1 MAPLGRGITGTRA
14 VSLEQGWRLALT
26 PPDACATPAEAASLT
41 DWIAARAPGTTA
53 QALEAAGRWRREAPA
68 PLHDQDAW
76 WRRELTETG
85 RRRLCFAGLATCAEV
100 WLDDRLVLTCASMF
114 QPQEIEVDVPHG
126 ATLWICFRALAP
138 RLAAN
143 GPRARWRPFM
153 IEAQGLR
160 LVRTTL
166 LGHMGG
172 WCPPVHAVGP
182 WRPVRLIEDG
192 PVRVAEV
199 RLRSAWDEGGARL
212 ELAATIHGLPD
223 GARLDCAGGSVALQ
237 ALGDDRYRASLPCP
251 DASAWWPHTH
261 GDQPLHPVSIAAG
274 GTQIDLGRTG
284 FRRIEV
290 DRGDDGRGFGLK
302 INGEPVFCRGACW
315 TPPDLVSLAS
325 DRATAEP
332 LLRRMV
338 EAGLNMVRVTGVG
351 VYESPAF
358 FELCDELGVLVWHD
372 FMFANFDYPAT
383 DPAFVEQVRAEA
395 QAFLEG
401 VQGVPSLAVLC
412 GGSEV
417 MQQAAMMGLAPGDLA
432 WPLFDEVLAQVAEKY
447 APGVLY
453 VPNTPHGGPLP
464 FVANEGV
471 THYYGVGAYERP
483 LSDARAAGVRFASEC
498 LALANVPQPETLAR
512 HLAAPAVHDPRWKAR
527 VPRDRGASWDFED
540 VRDHY
545 LKRLYGH
552 DPYAL
557 RRTDP
562 ALYLDLSRKVS
573 GDVMAA
579 VFAEWRR
586 AASPCDGGLVWLAK
600 DFEAGAGWG
609 LIDGTGEPKPCWY
622 ALKRVLQPRQVLI
635 TDEGVNGLAVH
646 VLNETAAPLAGELR
660 LAVFGAEPGPL
671 IDVRRAIDVPVRGA
685 LELSAFELIG
695 RFFDVAYAYRF
706 GPRAHAAVAAQLIAP
721 DGAVIS
727 EACHLLGPPVAGE
740 GAVAAELGEDAEGWR
755 LTLTAERLQPYVHI
769 ADAAFRPSDDGFV
782 LLPGEPKTVRLS
794 GRQQPSAGRPEGEL
808 LALGG
813 GVLGGYGLG

>member
-1 MAPLGRGITGTRA
+1 MGLPGRGITGTRV

-26 PPDACATPAEAASLT
+26 PPDACATPAEAAKLA

-53 QALEAAGRWRREAPA
+53 QALEAAGRWRSDAPA

-76 WRRELTETG
+76 WRLELAETG
-85 RRRLCFAGLATCAEV
+85 RRRLCFEGLATFAEA
-100 WLDDRLVLTCASMF
+100 WLDDRPLLTCVSMF
-114 QPQEIEVDVPHG
+114 QAQDIEVDIAPG

-138 RLAAN
+138 RLSGK

-153 IEAQGLR
+153 IESQGLR

-172 WCPPVHAVGP
+172 WCPQVHAVGP
-182 WRPVRLIEDG
+182 WRPVRLVEDG

-199 RLRSAWDEGGARL
+199 RLQSTWDEGGARL
-212 ELAATIHGLPD
+212 DLEATIHGLPD
-223 GARLDCAGGSVALQ
+223 GARLDCAGASVALE
-237 ALGDDRYRASLPCP
+237 ALGGDRYRARLRCSE
-251 DASAWWPHTH
+251 AGSWWPHTH
-261 GDQPLHPVSIAAG
+261 GDQPLYPVRVTAG
-274 GTQIDLGRTG
+274 ATEIDLGHTG

-290 DRGDDGRGFGLK
+290 DRGGDGRGFALR
-302 INGEPVFCRGACW
+302 INSELVFCRGACW
-315 TPPDLVSLAS
+315 TPPDLVSLAA
-325 DRATAEP
+325 DRAAAEP
-332 LLRRMV
+332 ALRRMV
-338 EAGLNMVRVTGVG
+338 EAGMNMVRVTGVG

-358 FELCDELGVLVWHD
+358 FEVCDALGVLVWHD
-372 FMFANFDYPAT
+372 FMFANFDYPAA

-395 QAFLEG
+395 AAFLEG
-401 VQGVPSLAVLC
+401 VQGSPSLAVLC

-432 WPLFDEVLAQVAEKY
+432 WPLFDEVLAQAAAQV
-447 APGVLY
+447 APGVAY
-453 VPNTPHGGPLP
+453 IANTPHGGSLP
-464 FVANEGV
+464 FAANEGV

-483 LSDARAAGVRFASEC
+483 LGDARAAGVRFASEC
-498 LALANVPQPETLAR
+498 LAFANVPQLETLAR

-545 LKRLYGH
+545 LKRLYSR
-552 DPYAL
+552 DPNDL
-557 RRTDP
+557 RRADP

-579 VFAEWRR
+579 TFAEWRR
-586 AASPCDGGLVWLAK
+586 AASPCAGGLVWLAK
-600 DFEAGAGWG
+600 DFEVGAGWG
-609 LIDGTGEPKPCWY
+609 LIDATGEPKPCWH

-646 VLNETAAPLAGELR
+646 LLNEAAEPLAAELR
-660 LAVFGAEPGPL
+660 LVVLGAEPGAL
-671 IDVRRAIDVPVRGA
+671 VDVRRAVDIPARGG

-695 RFFDVAYAYRF
+695 RFFDVSYAYRF
-706 GPRAHAAVAAQLIAP
+706 GPRAHEVVAVQLI
-721 DGAVIS
+721 GAGGEVIS
-727 EACHLLGPPVAGE
+727 EACHLLGEPRAGE
-740 GAVAAELGEDAEGWR
+740 GGVAAELSQDAQGWR
-755 LTLTAERLQPYVHI
+755 LVLTADRLQPYVHI

-782 LLPGEPKTVRLS
+782 LLPGEAKTLRLS
-794 GRQQPSAGRPEGEL
+794 GREQAAAGRPEGEL

-813 GVLGGYGLG
+813 RVLGGYGLD